1 MAPAAAAASDM
12 AVEWVLS
19 GLAGPL
25 WEAAAAAP
33 APTTAALAAPAANS
47 VFVGV
52 RILRGAGT
60 LGPGAGTAPLAVETA

>member
-25 WEAAAAAP
+25 WEAAAA
-33 APTTAALAAPAANS
+33 LAAPAANS

-60 LGPGAGTAPLAVETA
+60 LGPGGGTAPLAVETA